1 MTKASLP
8 ISNPYIPLPSSQS
21 PIHFL
26 ANCVHVLIYPPDA
39 ARSLVG
45 YPQARGKVDRRHG
58 KRPLPLE
65 ASSQE
70 KEREDDF
77 ASYESSL
84 SEIDVSAMVSAL
96 SRVISTSDDTPSS
109 AEYPAAPVQEEHRDP
124 LQQAP
129 PDQAEIRDPK
139 KAARVWLGTFETAED
154 AALAY
159 DRAALKFKG
168 TKAKLN
174 FPERVQG
181 NPEYAS
187 YSNPSCQNSG
197 VNVLP
202 EQINPQPTPFT
213 QYPQAAFPD
222 LAQYA
227 QLLSSTDAEFPY
239 YVSNL
244 YGQEPF
250 GSQQS
255 SSTSSS
261 SISSSSYHYSQQQQ
275 QEPQNEP
282 PRTSSSSYFGWSPS
296 NYDFQG
302 YRDGFDPRNQGQ

>member
-1 MTKASLP
+1 M
-8 ISNPYIPLPSSQS
+8 
-21 PIHFL
+21 
-26 ANCVHVLIYPPDA
+26 
-39 ARSLVG
+39 
-45 YPQARGKVDRRHG
+45 DRRHG
-58 KRPLPLE
+58 KRPLPHE

-84 SEIDVSAMVSAL
+84 SETEVSAMVSAL
-96 SRVISTSDDTPSS
+96 SRVISTSDDAPSS
-109 AEYPAAPVQEEHRDP
+109 ADDPAAPVQEEHGDP
-124 LQQAP
+124 PQQAP
-129 PDQAEIRDPK
+129 DQESVRKKHYRGVRQRPWGKWAAEIRDPK

-181 NPEYAS
+181 KPEYAA
-187 YSNPSCQNSG
+187 YSNPSHQNSG

-202 EQINPQPTPFT
+202 EQINPQPAPFVP
-213 QYPQAAFPD
+213 YPHAAFPD

-227 QLLSSTDAEFPY
+227 QLLSSNDAEFPY

-261 SISSSSYHYSQQQQ
+261 SISSSSYHYNQQQQQ

-282 PRTSSSSYFGWSPS
+282 SRTSFGWSPS

-302 YRDGFDPRNQGQ
+302 YGDGFDPRNQGQ

>member
-1 MTKASLP
+1 
-8 ISNPYIPLPSSQS
+8 
-21 PIHFL
+21 FL
-26 ANCVHVLIYPPDA
+26 RCHLVHVLIYPPDA

-124 LQQAP
+124 PQQAR
-129 PDQAEIRDPK
+129 PDQESVRKKHYRGVRQRPWGKWAAEIRDPK

-261 SISSSSYHYSQQQQ
+261 SISSSSYHYNQQQQ

-282 PRTSSSSYFGWSPS
+282 PRTSSSYFGWSPS